1 MIEEDIKQLLDFFHL
16 CEKLKIE
23 KRHSKT
29 SDGENDRV
37 ASHSWR
43 MAIILMFLSPFLEK
57 KINLLEAIKMSLI
70 HDLPE
75 VITGD
80 QAYFKHAFDEQAKKE
95 KELKEEEA
103 IKEILSKLPLK
114 IKDELSRLWFEYEN
128 QNTMEAKIVKAIDKI
143 EAQIQHNEA
152 DISVWNEYDL
162 KYYNVFLDKFCS
174 INKNLNTLKNLI
186 QDESEKKLISAKLIT
201 IDIEQK

>member
-16 CEKLKIE
+16 CERLKTE

-95 KELKEEEA
+95 KALKEEEA

-201 IDIEQK
+201 IDTEPK